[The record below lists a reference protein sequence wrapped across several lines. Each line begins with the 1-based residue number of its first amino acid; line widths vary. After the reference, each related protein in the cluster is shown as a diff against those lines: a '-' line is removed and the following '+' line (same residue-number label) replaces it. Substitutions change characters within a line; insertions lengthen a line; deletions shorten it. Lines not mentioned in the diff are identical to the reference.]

1 MAIIILSYQISV
13 LYWIFYLHKDVENV
27 AVKFAADNLLPL
39 TILSFGFV
47 VIYQYAGIYD
57 SFRSKKLRDEFR
69 QLMLAHFTGTGLVV
83 GMMFI
88 LKIRDFSRGVAVSFL
103 IVSVILLM
111 TKRIILRQFLRS
123 MRKKGYNQ
131 KFVLIIGDGNLAQKY
146 TANIRSNPEFGLKC
160 IGYVGRSGKNLGIK
174 RLGGYEDLSLIIEKY
189 SPDEIVIALESDAA
203 DNINDVIGTCEEMG
217 VCTNIIPMYND
228 YLPACATIDVVGD
241 VRLINIREVSL
252 NIVFNSAVKRC
263 FDILFS
269 CAVIIITSPAL
280 IITALCVKLSGP
292 GPVLFKQTRVGK
304 DRKPFTMLKFRSMQ
318 VNDSSDTAW
327 STNRDSRVTPF
338 GAFIRKFSIDELP
351 QFFNVLRGE
360 MSVVGPRPELP
371 YYVEIYK
378 HTVPH
383 YMTKHQVKP
392 GITGWAQ
399 VNGCRGDTSIEDRI
413 SYDIWYIEN
422 WSMLLDVKIILMTV
436 FGGMVNSEE
445 NLRRR
450 RAKKSK

>member
-1 MAIIILSYQISV
+1 
-13 LYWIFYLHKDVENV
+13 
-27 AVKFAADNLLPL
+27 
-39 TILSFGFV
+39 
-47 VIYQYAGIYD
+47 
-57 SFRSKKLRDEFR
+57 
-69 QLMLAHFTGTGLVV
+69 
-83 GMMFI
+83 
-88 LKIRDFSRGVAVSFL
+88 
-103 IVSVILLM
+103 
-111 TKRIILRQFLRS
+111 
-123 MRKKGYNQ
+123 
-131 KFVLIIGDGNLAQKY
+131 
-146 TANIRSNPEFGLKC
+146 
-160 IGYVGRSGKNLGIK
+160 
-174 RLGGYEDLSLIIEKY
+174 
-189 SPDEIVIALESDAA
+189 
-203 DNINDVIGTCEEMG
+203 MG